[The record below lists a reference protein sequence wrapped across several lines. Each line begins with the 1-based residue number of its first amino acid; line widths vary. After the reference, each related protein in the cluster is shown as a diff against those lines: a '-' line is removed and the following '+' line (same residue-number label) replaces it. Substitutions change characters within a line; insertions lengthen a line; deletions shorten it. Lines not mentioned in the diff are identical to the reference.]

1 MSAPGCRVH
10 GCAPLLIT
18 LTSDHER
25 PVHANRFKIY
35 LGIFVSNGADCLEIN
50 VSQITWESERVLPGR
65 AGGPFSAPALQLVK
79 HSFKVLGGA
88 RGYVLKPF
96 RMFRVLPSLK

>member
-18 LTSDHER
+18 PISDHEG
-25 PVHANRFKIY
+25 PVCANRFKIY

-50 VSQITWESERVLPGR
+50 VSQITWQFRESSVR
-65 AGGPFSAPALQLVK
+65 ATWWSI
-79 HSFKVLGGA
+79 
-88 RGYVLKPF
+88 
-96 RMFRVLPSLK
+96 